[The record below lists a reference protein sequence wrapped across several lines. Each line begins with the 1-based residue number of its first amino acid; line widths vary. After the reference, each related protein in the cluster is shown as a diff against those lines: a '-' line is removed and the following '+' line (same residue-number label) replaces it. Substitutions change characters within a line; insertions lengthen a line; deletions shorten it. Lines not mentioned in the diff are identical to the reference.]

1 MTLSRPLSVCLL
13 MWWLGW
19 GGAEAAV
26 YTVAPGGNDAAAGTA
41 EAPFAT
47 LQRAAAMM
55 EPGDTVIVRS
65 GRYTLGPGGLVTTR
79 SGRPG
84 APLTFRADT
93 PGRAILTVATEVTGW
108 VRRPDQSHTAACS
121 PQPAFVIQGD
131 DPLVPAPGDQPL
143 RAGQWRWAG
152 GQLSVRL
159 WDDASP
165 GRQTVR
171 AGGGDI
177 IRLAEGASYQVWE
190 GFRLEYGG
198 CGWNA
203 EAAGS
208 RHNTLRDCILWG
220 LGQGA
225 SGGEGTLMEHNYCH
239 SIGAGQDG
247 HGLQVTGPGAM
258 VRYNRCD
265 RVAGSG
271 IWLGPGARGV
281 VVMANEL
288 QDPRERRRAD
298 SGGAIALQ
306 AGGEGHHKIS
316 RNLIIGPHR
325 VAVQL
330 DSPGNLLAY
339 NTLVGTLQ
347 AGVVV
352 NEGQAD
358 NHLVGNVIGGR
369 AALVQALAPL
379 LADYNLYLGHP
390 QWVWQGRE
398 AGALAAWQQL
408 SGQETHST
416 WQVQSPFADV
426 ERRNFAPAPGKGLVD
441 RGVVCEGITEGFVG
455 AAPDLGAYE
464 HNGPPRP
471 CTGPRLQ

>member
-1 MTLSRPLSVCLL
+1 
-13 MWWLGW
+13 
-19 GGAEAAV
+19 V
-26 YTVAPGGNDAAAGTA
+26 YTVAPEGNDTAAGTA

-47 LQRAAAMM
+47 LQRAADAMQ
-55 EPGDTVIVRS
+55 PGDTVIVRS
-65 GRYTLGPGGLVTTR
+65 GRYTLGPGGLVITR
-79 SGRPG
+79 SGRPD
-84 APLTFRADT
+84 APLTFRAEK
-93 PGRAILTVATEVTGW
+93 PGRAILTVATEVSGW
-108 VRRPDQSHTAACS
+108 VRRPDQSYAATFN
-121 PQPAFVIQGD
+121 PQPAFVVQGD
-131 DPLVPAPGDQPL
+131 DPLAPAPGDQPL
-143 RAGQWRWAG
+143 RAGQWRWAE
-152 GQLSVRL
+152 GQLTVRL
-159 WDDASP
+159 WDEASP
-165 GRQTVR
+165 SRQPVR

-203 EAAGS
+203 GAAGS

-225 SGGEGTLMEHNYCH
+225 SGGEGALLEHNYCH

-247 HGLQVTGPGAM
+247 HGLQITGPGAM

-271 IWLGPGARGV
+271 VWLGPGARGAV
-281 VVMANEL
+281 VQGNEL

-298 SGGAIALQ
+298 TEGAIALQ
-306 AGGEGHHKIS
+306 AGGEGHHTIS

-325 VAVQL
+325 LAVHL
-330 DSPGNLLAY
+330 TSPGNLLAY

-347 AGVVV
+347 AAVVV
-352 NEGQAD
+352 GAGQAD
-358 NHLVGNVIGGR
+358 NRLVGNVIGGR

-398 AGALAAWQQL
+398 ADALAKWQQF
-408 SGQETHST
+408 SGQEAHSA
-416 WQVQSPFADV
+416 WQARSPFADV
-426 ERRNFAPAPGKGLVD
+426 ERRRFVPAPGQALVD
-441 RGVVCEGITEGFVG
+441 RGVVLEGVTEGFTG
-455 AAPDLGAYE
+455 TAPDLGAYE
-464 HNGPPRP
+464 LNGPPLPRP
-471 CTGPRLQ
+471 GPRL